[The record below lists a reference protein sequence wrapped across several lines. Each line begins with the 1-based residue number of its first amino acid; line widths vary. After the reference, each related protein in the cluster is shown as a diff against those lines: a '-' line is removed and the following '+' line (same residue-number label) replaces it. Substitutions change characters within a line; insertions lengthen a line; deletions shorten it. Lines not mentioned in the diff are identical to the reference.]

1 MLRSDKDPTPMTG
14 PDPQWLA
21 GQALGLV
28 ALALCLV
35 AFSSKRDDRLLVIL
49 IAANVAFALH
59 FVCFERWVPAGLT
72 ALIVLRIVLVRRYK
86 GRWPVMLAM
95 LGASLVT
102 AMLTWQGPQDW
113 LALTAAVLGT
123 VGMFMLHGVPMRV
136 VLAAAALA
144 WTLNNLV
151 IGSIGGSLAEGLI
164 MITNIVTII
173 RMLRDRR
180 RKEEP
185 VVIQP

>member
-1 MLRSDKDPTPMTG
+1 MTDV
-14 PDPQWLA
+14 DPQWLA
-21 GQALGLV
+21 GQLLGLV

-59 FVCFERWVPAGLT
+59 FVCFERWVAAGLT

-95 LGASLVT
+95 LAASLVT
-102 AMLTWQGPQDW
+102 AVLTWQGPQDW

-123 VGMFMLHGVPMRV
+123 VGMFMLHGISMRW
-136 VLAAAALA
+136 VLAAAAGA

-151 IGSIGGSLAEGLI
+151 IGSIGGTLAEALI
-164 MITNIVTII
+164 MVTNLVTIA
-173 RMLRDRR
+173 RLMRDRAR
-180 RKEEP
+180 ADADP
-185 VVIQP
+185 VVQP